1 MKLEKSAEKET
12 FDLNTIKSI
21 IMKLK
26 QEITKFFEAN
36 PNYSKESK
44 SLYNEYKIKNYTHNQ
59 SQNQK
64 PPFTGY
70 KAGDDIIIDT
80 EAVAGH
86 PQGAVFGESQISEP
100 SLYPSE

>member
-1 MKLEKSAEKET
+1 MKLEQLAEKVT

-44 SLYNEYKIKNYTHNQ
+44 SWTNINK
-59 SQNQK
+59 
-64 PPFTGY
+64 
-70 KAGDDIIIDT
+70 
-80 EAVAGH
+80 
-86 PQGAVFGESQISEP
+86 
-100 SLYPSE
+100 